1 LPLCPLKRL
10 TAHAAA
16 HASSTVRELLTA
28 RLLETGE
35 MVPTPVPVQEASR
48 TYISCKIGV
57 VLALY
62 YLQ

>member
-1 LPLCPLKRL
+1 MPCTWKRHAPLPLKRL

-35 MVPTPVPVQEASR
+35 MVPTPVPVQ
-48 TYISCKIGV
+48 TGV
-57 VLALY
+57 KDI
-62 YLQ
+62 YLL